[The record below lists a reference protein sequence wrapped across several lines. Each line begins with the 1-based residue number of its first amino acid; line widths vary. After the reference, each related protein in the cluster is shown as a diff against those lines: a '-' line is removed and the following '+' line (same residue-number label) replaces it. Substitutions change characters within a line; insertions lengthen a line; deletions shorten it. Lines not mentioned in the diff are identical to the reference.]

1 MLKSVIFDMDGVLVN
16 SEPVHYR
23 AYLMTL
29 EQWGKTFSYDEYKTY
44 IGTTNSVII
53 RGLIDKFDLPVTEV
67 AFNERMNSY
76 KMGLYEKEGYPGVD
90 GVKELLQS
98 LKSAGFLLAV
108 ASSSPYRNIV
118 LAVEARG
125 IRAYF
130 DQLVSGESVPN
141 PKPAPDVFL
150 AAAKVLGSVPE
161 DCLVI
166 EDSCNGVRAAGN
178 GGLACIGFENPDSGS
193 QDLSLAV
200 KRTKSFREVD
210 AAYVKQAYELWEKTK
225 KEGFRDRSLQK

>member
-29 EQWGKTFSYDEYKTY
+29 EQWGKTISYDEYKTY

-53 RGLIDKFDLPVTEV
+53 RGLIDKFDLPVTEE

-98 LKSAGFLLAV
+98 L
-108 ASSSPYRNIV
+108 
-118 LAVEARG
+118 
-125 IRAYF
+125 
-130 DQLVSGESVPN
+130 
-141 PKPAPDVFL
+141 
-150 AAAKVLGSVPE
+150 
-161 DCLVI
+161 
-166 EDSCNGVRAAGN
+166 
-178 GGLACIGFENPDSGS
+178 
-193 QDLSLAV
+193 
-200 KRTKSFREVD
+200 
-210 AAYVKQAYELWEKTK
+210 
-225 KEGFRDRSLQK
+225 

>member
-1 MLKSVIFDMDGVLVN
+1 M
-16 SEPVHYR
+16 
-23 AYLMTL
+23 
-29 EQWGKTFSYDEYKTY
+29 
-44 IGTTNSVII
+44 
-53 RGLIDKFDLPVTEV
+53 
-67 AFNERMNSY
+67 
-76 KMGLYEKEGYPGVD
+76 
-90 GVKELLQS
+90 
-98 LKSAGFLLAV
+98 
-108 ASSSPYRNIV
+108 
-118 LAVEARG
+118 
-125 IRAYF
+125 
-130 DQLVSGESVPN
+130 PN

-150 AAAKVLGSVPE
+150 AAAKALGTEPE

-178 GGLACIGFENPDSGS
+178 AGMACIGFENPDSGS